1 MLYLEPN
8 CKGSIYI
15 NKDSKLIPSVILSF
29 LPKSLIVEENIKLAK
44 VYLLTT
50 RSEGSN
56 SVVQPE

>member
-8 CKGSIYI
+8 YKGSIYI

-29 LPKSLIVEENIKLAK
+29 LPNSLIVEENIKLAK